1 MFKNFNK
8 KTFKINISWLIFD
21 KLFRATLNVI
31 LSLILARN
39 LGPENFGTLN
49 YLLALLFLFT
59 SLSSLGINPILTN
72 KIIKD
77 NLKSNHK
84 EIMNSYYTR
93 FVFSIFCYFIFL
105 LIIYFS
111 NNDEIVLKYSII
123 IGIGIILKSGEI
135 FFSFYEAKSLSKY
148 IVISQSIG
156 LITSLTLIIIIFLKN
171 YEIINIYYALLI
183 DLLIVFILVNYFYFL
198 RNKISFPSINLSL
211 LKNIIKKSFPV
222 LISSL
227 SIILYMRIDQIMI
240 KMMMDEYQVGIYSAS
255 VRFIE
260 IFHFMPKIIMISFLP
275 ILLRSKNYNY
285 QLTNLNSIIFKISM
299 IIMIIIFFGSNYLI
313 ETIYGKNYIESI
325 FITKILCFSL
335 IFVFFGVVNEHWYIK
350 NSLQLNYAYNVF
362 FGALLN
368 VILNYILILN
378 YGSIGAAIS
387 TIITYFFI
395 IFIFDFFS
403 FKTKKLLDLKV
414 KSLFKV

>member
-49 YLLALLFLFT
+49 YLLALLFLFS

-84 EIMNSYYTR
+84 EIMNSYYAR
-93 FVFSIFCYFIFL
+93 FIFSIFCYFIFL

-111 NNDEIVLKYSII
+111 NNDEIVLQYSII

-198 RNKISFPSINLSL
+198 SFPPINLSL

-260 IFHFMPKIIMISFLP
+260 IFHFLPKIIMISFLP

-285 QLTNLNSIIFKISM
+285 QLANLNSLIFKISI
-299 IIMIIIFFGSNYLI
+299 IIMIIIFFG
-313 ETIYGKNYIESI
+313 
-325 FITKILCFSL
+325 
-335 IFVFFGVVNEHWYIK
+335 
-350 NSLQLNYAYNVF
+350 
-362 FGALLN
+362 
-368 VILNYILILN
+368 
-378 YGSIGAAIS
+378 
-387 TIITYFFI
+387 
-395 IFIFDFFS
+395 
-403 FKTKKLLDLKV
+403 
-414 KSLFKV
+414 